1 LHNKQSN
8 GLSGASYSVAE
19 HRKKIGAVGVAVIL
33 GIAVLVVCT
42 VQSAAVEPKKALFN
56 NSDSVFAKD
65 ANSSIMP
72 TEESGTRELFY
83 KMMFSVLLVVVLGAA
98 AIYISKKYG
107 ARITKLPGKKI
118 RIIETVH
125 LGPRRAVHLLEAG
138 NKQLLIGSTT
148 ESITRLADVTDALYE
163 TDLSTTKNE

>member
-1 LHNKQSN
+1 M
-8 GLSGASYSVAE
+8 AE
-19 HRKKIGAVGVAVIL
+19 QRKKIGAVGVAVIL

-42 VQSAAVEPKKALFN
+42 FQSAAAEPKKALFN
-56 NSDSVFAKD
+56 NSDSVFTKD

-72 TEESGTRELFY
+72 TEEPGTRELFY
-83 KMMFSVLLVVVLGAA
+83 KMMFSVLLVVALGAA

-107 ARITKLPGKKI
+107 AKITNLPGKKI

-125 LGPRRAVHLLEAG
+125 LGPRRAVHLLKAG

-148 ESITRLADVTDALYE
+148 ESITKLADVTDALYE
-163 TDLSTTKNE
+163 TDLSTTKNG

>member
-1 LHNKQSN
+1 LHNKQSKS
-8 GLSGASYSVAE
+8 LSGASYSVAE
-19 HRKKIGAVGVAVIL
+19 HRKKIGAVGAAVIL

-42 VQSAAVEPKKALFN
+42 FQSAAVEPKKALFN

-72 TEESGTRELFY
+72 TEEPSTMELFY

-107 ARITKLPGKKI
+107 ARITNLPGKKV

-125 LGPRRAVHLLEAG
+125 LGPRRAIHLLKAG
-138 NKQLLIGSTT
+138 NKQLLISSTT
-148 ESITRLADVTDALYE
+148 ESITRLADVTDALAE
-163 TDLSTTKNE
+163 TDLSTTKNG